1 MRRKFFLRCTKPL
14 HTEKTCKQEPARRK
28 LKKNL
33 RSKTEPRRGEIP
45 LSIKQK
51 NTQSLRLSI
60 FIIGGAEGN
69 RTPDLLN
76 AIEALSQLSYNPI
89 SDGMRA
95 YYNKNF

>member
-1 MRRKFFLRCTKPL
+1 MSLQARPNPAGVRFPSSKDTKAL
-14 HTEKTCKQEPARRK
+14 
-28 LKKNL
+28 
-33 RSKTEPRRGEIP
+33 
-45 LSIKQK
+45 KQK
-51 NTQSLRLSI
+51 PKCLK
-60 FIIGGAEGN
+60 IGGAEGN

>member
-14 HTEKTCKQEPARRK
+14 HKEKTCKQEPARRK

-51 NTQSLRLSI
+51 KCSVIKTEH
-60 FIIGGAEGN
+60 FFVIGGAEGAC
-69 RTPDLLN
+69 RVIKMSGGHFLP
-76 AIEALSQLSYNPI
+76 ASISYC
-89 SDGMRA
+89 
-95 YYNKNF
+95 